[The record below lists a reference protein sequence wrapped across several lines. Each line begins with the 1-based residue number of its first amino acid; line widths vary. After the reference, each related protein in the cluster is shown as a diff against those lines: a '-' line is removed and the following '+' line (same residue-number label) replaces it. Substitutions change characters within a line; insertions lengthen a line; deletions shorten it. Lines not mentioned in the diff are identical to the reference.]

1 MKEEGDNK
9 EKEVKRGKGGWYI
22 GGVWWG
28 DKGGKKG
35 TDTERRREKDTPYV
49 VVFIPHIPQGILKN
63 RLQEKDKKMMDAMG
77 MRRVK
82 FVERGKKSLQGIL

>member
-28 DKGGKKG
+28 DKGVKRGQILK
-35 TDTERRREKDTPYV
+35 EEEKR
-49 VVFIPHIPQGILKN
+49 IPHMWWCSYHIPHK
-63 RLQEKDKKMMDAMG
+63 E
-77 MRRVK
+77 
-82 FVERGKKSLQGIL
+82 S